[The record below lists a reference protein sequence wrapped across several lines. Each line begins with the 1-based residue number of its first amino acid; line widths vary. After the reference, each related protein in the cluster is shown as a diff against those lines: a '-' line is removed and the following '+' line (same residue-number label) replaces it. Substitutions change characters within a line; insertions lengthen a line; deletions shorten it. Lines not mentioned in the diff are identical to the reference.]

1 MVWRERARVS
11 ATCLDR
17 SGYEVKLGEDE
28 GEEVEKRTFLDN
40 LPDKHFR
47 EACDYLGDGLGHL
60 LAEGLL
66 DYL

>member
-1 MVWRERARVS
+1 
-11 ATCLDR
+11 LDR